1 MLACLIVGVVRLAST
16 YYANKQSS
24 YAYLASAFAL
34 SCGLG
39 LLLAYFGVLGFR
51 RTLLK
56 SGTCA
61 VVIMA
66 APVIVSRRSPRQRRS
81 FGRTDPEDA

>member
-51 RTLLK
+51 RDSIEERNLRGCDYGG
-56 SGTCA
+56 SGDCFPSFS
-61 VVIMA
+61 
-66 APVIVSRRSPRQRRS
+66 APTTFLRPN
-81 FGRTDPEDA
+81 